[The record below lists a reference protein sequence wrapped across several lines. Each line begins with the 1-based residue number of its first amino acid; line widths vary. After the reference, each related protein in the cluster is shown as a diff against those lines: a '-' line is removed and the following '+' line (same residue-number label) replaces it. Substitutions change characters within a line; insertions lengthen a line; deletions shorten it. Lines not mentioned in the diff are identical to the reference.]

1 MFKEKNLSTSI
12 IVVPILFIVL
22 TASIITLLHINQA
35 DIKFKNDSKRLK
47 ETFLNEE
54 KLKVVNT
61 LDSLTSYIKYKK
73 VTSLNI
79 LKDKVK
85 EKIDFADN
93 VLRKLY
99 NNSVGI
105 ESNETIQINILSSL
119 SQLNSKDKGTYF
131 LYGFS
136 KNQSNIN
143 NEFYNRIDNV
153 LKNKNRGYIF
163 YKETRLRNNQ
173 LVELNKISYLKKFES
188 LNLVLGY
195 SEYLEDFEVN
205 TKKEVLKRLNL
216 IKLQKNTSVLTL
228 DNELNIIQ
236 NSSSNVKNIPYSKL
250 FDYAKLSKIDLI
262 DNKYKYFWN
271 KIDENNYNL
280 HVFNYIHTWD
290 WLVGINVNISNID
303 KNIEDVI
310 GINES
315 KKNDIIKDSIKTALI
330 FILISSILS
339 YFISIKITNILNKY
353 KTNIENQK
361 NALKNINATLE
372 IKVEEKTKELE
383 VLNQKLKDKFNSEVL
398 KNRQKDEL
406 LQAQS
411 KMASMGEMIG
421 NIAHQWRQP
430 LSTISTIA
438 SGNCVKIDFDLI
450 NNTEVKKDFIKIV
463 ECTRHL
469 SDTIEDFRNF
479 FMENKNIE
487 KFDLI
492 ELIDKNL
499 VLLGSSLQNNYIKVI
514 KNFTY
519 VEILGVKNEL
529 LQATINIINNAKD
542 ILLLKNE
549 NQRYII
555 IDIYK
560 DEKNAYLII
569 KDSGGGI
576 PKSIENKIFE
586 PYFSTKDKTIG
597 TGIGLHMTKEIIEN
611 SMEGQ
616 IFVSNEKF
624 QIENKTH
631 FGACFKMIFP
641 LKNPQV

>member
-519 VEILGVKNEL
+519 VEIIGVKNEL